1 MGRSAQSD
9 GNEILSELVIL
20 IAAISLLA
28 YAIAGAL
35 TYRLRGGGFFPLP
48 GLVRRSLAALLICL
62 PIWALVDWWLALG
75 VLGATMAV
83 IPMGHG
89 AIMDF
94 GRTDK
99 GRL

>member
-1 MGRSAQSD
+1 MSGYLA
-9 GNEILSELVIL
+9 LL
-20 IAAISLLA
+20 IVP

-48 GLVRRSLAALLICL
+48 GLVRRLLSALLICL
-62 PIWALVDWWLALG
+62 PIWWLAPWWAALG
-75 VLGATMAV
+75 ALGATMAV

-94 GRTDK
+94 GRTDR